1 MVHIPGGEFVM
12 GTDDAQSYETE
23 RPAHRVKVAA
33 FMMDVTEVTNEQF
46 KSFVDATHFVT
57 QAERVPDWEQLKLQL
72 RAGTPKPSQEK
83 LVAGSLVFTPPQEQ
97 VSGDDASVWWNWVP
111 GANWRHPEGPES
123 NLDGRWNHPVVQ
135 ISWDDAAAY
144 ATWAGKRLPTEA
156 EWEFAARGGLEQK
169 RYAWGDEFMP
179 DGKRMA
185 NIWQGH
191 FPDRNTNEDG
201 FAGTAPVKKF
211 SRQWLRLV

>member
-1 MVHIPGGEFVM
+1 MRAMRCRNYFWLLLCLCACADNSTAPLPSTGMVHIPGGEFVM

-46 KSFVDATHFVT
+46 KVFVDATHFVT

-72 RAGTPKPSQEK
+72 PAGTPKPSQEK
-83 LVAGSLVFTPPQEQ
+83 LVAGSLVFTPPQAP
-97 VSGDDASVWWNWVP
+97 VSVDDASVWWNWVP

-135 ISWDDAAAY
+135 ISWD
-144 ATWAGKRLPTEA
+144 
-156 EWEFAARGGLEQK
+156 
-169 RYAWGDEFMP
+169 
-179 DGKRMA
+179 
-185 NIWQGH
+185 
-191 FPDRNTNEDG
+191 
-201 FAGTAPVKKF
+201 
-211 SRQWLRLV
+211 